1 MQAEQRRPA
10 ALVVTA
16 TLSASLIANA
26 CVGRQWTPKEPKG
39 SNSGL
44 SSVDGPQE
52 GAVDYDTGEP
62 GVAGQVTLDLERRH
76 QTLDGFGAAVAWYQ
90 DRITGKTPAD
100 LYDTLFPKLGIDI
113 IRFRNRFQ
121 RLEESD
127 RNTKQE
133 IEIFER
139 ATEAYGYRPM
149 LLLSSWSP
157 PAAIKKSGQ
166 ERCKSNEDCTLKKRG
181 GTFVYDEFAQYWI
194 DSLEYYRKLGLDPDF
209 VSIQNEPSF
218 IPPDWEGCK
227 FTADETD
234 EYPGYGKALDR
245 VYEALQKVEN
255 PPRMIG
261 PEVLGIH
268 YDRVQKYLAHI
279 DSRQLYAVAHHLYE
293 RGDDGIWDW
302 RYPGPQSF
310 VDEMM
315 DVGATTHMP
324 LWQSEFGTDEDKGYD
339 GGFETAWLIHASLV
353 DEGISGF
360 IYWDLIWDGNRG
372 LVGMLGRRPLVR
384 DQYFSMRHFA
394 RYTDPGYRRVHTMN
408 ENDQLRS
415 SAWISPDGK
424 RLAVVVLNTGEQL
437 LDVSVDFDSF
447 APAKAETF
455 RTTYRPRESDRWR
468 SLGSAGH
475 GSVLRMPGR
484 SVATIAL
491 ER

>member
-1 MQAEQRRPA
+1 MRAEKSRPV
-10 ALVVTA
+10 ALVVTLA
-16 TLSASLIANA
+16 LSGSLTTSA

-44 SSVDGPQE
+44 SSVDGPRE
-52 GAVDYDTGEP
+52 GAIDYDTGQP
-62 GVAGQVTLDLERRH
+62 GSAARVTLDLERRH

-90 DRITGKTPAD
+90 DRITGKTSD
-100 LYDTLFPKLGIDI
+100 GLYETLFPKLGIDM

-127 RNTKQE
+127 RNTKEE

-139 ATEAYGYRPM
+139 ATEALGRRPK

-157 PAAIKKSGQ
+157 PAALKASGK
-166 ERCKSNEDCTLKKRG
+166 ERCKSNDDCTLKKERG
-181 GTFVYDEFAQYWI
+181 KFVYDKFAQYWV
-194 DSLEYYRKLGLDPDF
+194 DSLKHYRKLGLDPDF

-245 VYEALQKVEN
+245 VYGALQKVDA

-279 DSRQLYAVAHHLYE
+279 DTRQLYAVAHHLYE

-315 DVGATTHMP
+315 DVGAATRTP

-353 DEGISGF
+353 DEGTTAF
-360 IYWDLIWDGNRG
+360 IYWDLVWDGNRG

-394 RYTDPGYRRVHTMN
+394 RYTDPGYTRVHTLN
-408 ENDQLRS
+408 ENDALRS
-415 SAWISPDGK
+415 SAWLSPDGG
-424 RLAVVVLNTGEQL
+424 RLTVVVLNTGEEM
-437 LDVSVDFDSF
+437 LDVSLDLDSF
-447 APAKAETF
+447 TPSKAETF

-468 SLGSAGH
+468 ALGSAGS

-484 SVATIAL
+484 SVATVAL